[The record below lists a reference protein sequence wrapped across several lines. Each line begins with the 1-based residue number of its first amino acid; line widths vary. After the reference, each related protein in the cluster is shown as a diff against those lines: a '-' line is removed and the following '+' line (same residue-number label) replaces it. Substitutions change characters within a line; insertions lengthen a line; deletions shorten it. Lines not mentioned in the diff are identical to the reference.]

1 MKKLL
6 FIFLLLFA
14 VSCATTQNNQVKKYS
29 NLTAEKVRDNC
40 EAGELWSLRVM
51 GIGASAAQFEEC
63 MGIKTLLTIAIPADI
78 YNKKIRRTSLN
89 LLVYHYE
96 LYLKNIVDKTKQW
109 SVKKIKEEVTFESPD
124 DNWLIFFYDVTS
136 KQLECVDGT
145 CKLKK

>member
-78 YNKKIRRTSLN
+78 YNKKVNILSFRCHNRKRTVLIVQESVEITRKSRHHYDEMERLN
-89 LLVYHYE
+89 
-96 LYLKNIVDKTKQW
+96 
-109 SVKKIKEEVTFESPD
+109 
-124 DNWLIFFYDVTS
+124 
-136 KQLECVDGT
+136 
-145 CKLKK
+145 